1 MSVGVRIVK
10 ARPGGYAGVVRCRC
24 RRFLRSHMEET
35 PLTPIAPSLPRLL
48 ARLRDM
54 AFSAVWAYK
63 VRSFFV
69 ILGVGFGVASLT
81 LIVTAVDG
89 AERKAMEIVEWFGP
103 DAALVFGGN
112 FKKHAVGARTLTLTQ
127 DDMRGIRQSLPG
139 VTVVVPMRSKG
150 DIPLKY
156 QNAAVQGTLVIGAT
170 EDYAGAWNWPLV
182 EGRDLS
188 EEDVRLASRVAIL
201 GDKPARELFGE
212 ESPVGRTIQ
221 LDKFQ
226 VQIIGRL
233 KYRGATGG
241 GGDVDDRVII
251 PITTLTSRFNLDRKY
266 YRAMRIKFLEPE
278 RMSAHVENL
287 NSFLRASHGLDPSQD
302 DDFSIITADEV
313 LKFLA
318 VFKGGLVAFLGVTAA
333 AAMTVGGFVL
343 ANLFSI
349 SVSERS
355 REIGLKKAVGAT
367 SQAILLQFLMEAAI
381 LTAIGGL
388 VGLGLGLGLGQ
399 LLTRLGMLKILF
411 SWKVFFL
418 SLASAIGIGVV
429 FGLKPAKQAAA
440 LDPITALRG
449 EG

>member
-1 MSVGVRIVK
+1 M
-10 ARPGGYAGVVRCRC
+10 PTT
-24 RRFLRSHMEET
+24 E
-35 PLTPIAPSLPRLL
+35 APAPPQLRLL

-89 AERKAMEIVEWFGP
+89 AERKAVEIVEWFGP

-112 FKKHAVGARTLTLTQ
+112 IQKRAVGARTLTLTQ

-156 QNAAVQGTLVIGAT
+156 QDASVPGTQVIGAT
-170 EDYAGAWNWPLV
+170 ENYAEAWNWPLV

-212 ESPVGRTIQ
+212 ASPVGRTIL

-226 VQIIGRL
+226 VQVIGRL
-233 KYRGATGG
+233 KYRGASGG

-251 PITTLTSRFNLDRKY
+251 PITTLTSRFNMDRKY
-266 YRAMRIKFLEPE
+266 FRAMRIKFLEPG
-278 RMSAHVENL
+278 RMASHVENL
-287 NSFLRASHGLDPSQD
+287 RSFMRMSHGLDPSQD

-355 REIGLKKAVGAT
+355 REIGLK
-367 SQAILLQFLMEAAI
+367 
-381 LTAIGGL
+381 
-388 VGLGLGLGLGQ
+388 
-399 LLTRLGMLKILF
+399 
-411 SWKVFFL
+411 
-418 SLASAIGIGVV
+418 
-429 FGLKPAKQAAA
+429 
-440 LDPITALRG
+440 
-449 EG
+449 

>member
-1 MSVGVRIVK
+1 M
-10 ARPGGYAGVVRCRC
+10 P
-24 RRFLRSHMEET
+24 
-35 PLTPIAPSLPRLL
+35 APSLPQLL
-48 ARLRDM
+48 LRLRDM

-63 VRSFFV
+63 ARSFFV

-112 FKKHAVGARTLTLTQ
+112 IQKRAVGARFMTLTQ
-127 DDMRGIRQSLPG
+127 ADIQGIRQSLPG
-139 VTVVVPMRSKG
+139 VTVVVPMRSKSEV
-150 DIPLKY
+150 PLKY
-156 QNAAVQGTLVIGAT
+156 QDAAVPATLVVGAT
-170 EDYAGAWNWPLV
+170 ENYAEAWNWPLV

-188 EEDVRLASRVAIL
+188 EEDVTLAGRVAIL

-212 ESPVGRTIQ
+212 ESPIGRTI
-221 LDKFQ
+221 LVDKFQ
-226 VQIIGRL
+226 VQVIGRL
-233 KYRGATGG
+233 KYRGASGG
-241 GGDVDDRVII
+241 GGDVDDRIII
-251 PITTLTSRFNLDRKY
+251 PITTLTSRFNMERKY
-266 YRAMRIKFLEPE
+266 YRAMRIKFLDAQ
-278 RMSAHVENL
+278 RMSDHVENL
-287 NSFLRASHGLDPSQD
+287 RSYLRMSHKLEPGQD

-367 SQAILLQFLMEAAI
+367 NQAIMLQFLMEAAI

-418 SLASAIGIGVV
+418 SLSSAIAIGVV
-429 FGLKPAKQAAA
+429 FGLKPAQQAAG
-440 LDPITALRG
+440 LDPIAALRG